1 MKLQLN
7 LKRAIICSETDS
19 RNILQPNR
27 KSTTP
32 NKKKHHC
39 KSQKKNNDKKR
50 KTYTLR
56 NQTLNV
62 TYPKFHSAQT

>member
-7 LKRAIICSETDS
+7 LKRAIISSETDS

-27 KSTTP
+27 KASTP
-32 NKKKHHC
+32 NTKKKHHC
-39 KSQKKNNDKKR
+39 KSQKTMTKKE
-50 KTYTLR
+50 KHIHLR